1 MSSKEFRFEPEYLSY
16 SNESF
21 LGMALHQFQIKIRDI
36 FDSPFDCLFVNAP
49 TGTGKTLS
57 FGLPTFCNMNVFQ
70 RRKTLII
77 SPTNLLINQI
87 YESLTK
93 SIREHTEI
101 GDVRIRKL
109 TGKDLF
115 QRNPIQRQDEISFSF
130 TGNDILVSN
139 PDIISLLISG
149 FYYTSQMRSPNFNI
163 GRLRNPEDIFAK
175 LDVIVF
181 DEYHVY
187 SEEELGKIFAFILLS
202 RLTGNHLKVIFA
214 SATPDEKIMTIL
226 TGLKLTY
233 DTLNVFTTHDGSG
246 RSRKVR
252 GLVNLTFSDEK
263 MLDKFK
269 DAIIST
275 SARALYLFDH
285 KVDAERAIDHLLEIG
300 IDQEEI
306 QELTGFMQRSTTKKE
321 YSNKERFVIA
331 TNAAEQ
337 GLNLDVNEAHIEPG
351 LYLENL
357 SQRYGR
363 IGRSGA
369 PGSVTI
375 HVDRDIL
382 RNLPEKADS
391 FIELEK
397 SLRLI
402 FRSRES
408 YASRIKRH
416 LAAFMALCA
425 IRSVRNNLKNQIID
439 LLKSNSDIT
448 IQNVFK
454 SVLDFDNYVYHV
466 LTEAQLNKSESLALK
481 EWWEQFLSSLG
492 YFRGQSITVSVK
504 IIRSDG
510 SSILTTEDL
519 RWIKKWCKY
528 DQPDEKL
535 QEFTVTHFYNTPMV
549 VTLEYTVP
557 MSSFLVNESEMRNRE
572 KFRNILVKNFND
584 FIEDGMNGN
593 SRDIDV
599 FKSAFEAVS
608 HIVYPEM
615 LVPKEILDVSET
627 QIL

>member
-21 LGMALHQFQIKIRDI
+21 LGMALHQFQVKIRDI
-36 FDSPFDCLFVNAP
+36 FNSQFDCLFVNAP

-93 SIREHTEI
+93 SIREHAEI

-109 TGKDLF
+109 TGKDLV

-130 TGNDILVSN
+130 TGNDILISN

-149 FYYTSQMRSPNFNI
+149 FYYTSQMKSPNFNI
-163 GRLRNPEDIFAK
+163 GKLRNPEDIFAK
-175 LDVIVF
+175 LDAIIF

-187 SEEELGKIFAFILLS
+187 GEEELGKILAFIMLS

-214 SATPDEKIMTIL
+214 SATPDEKVMTII
-226 TGLKLTY
+226 TGMKLTY
-233 DTLNVFTTHDGSG
+233 DTLSVITTHDGNG
-246 RSRKVR
+246 YSRKVR
-252 GLVNLTFSDEK
+252 GLVNLKFSDEK

-269 DAIIST
+269 DATIST
-275 SARALYLFDH
+275 PARTLYLFDH
-285 KVDAERAIDHLLEIG
+285 KVDAERAINHLLEIG
-300 IDQEEI
+300 IHQEEI
-306 QELTGFMQRSTTKKE
+306 QELTGPMQRSTTKKE
-321 YSNKERFVIA
+321 YSNKEQFVIA

-337 GLNLDVNEAHIEPG
+337 GLNLDIDEAHIEPG

-375 HVDRDIL
+375 HVDRDVL
-382 RNLPEKADS
+382 KNLPEKADS

-402 FRSRES
+402 LRSRES
-408 YASRIKRH
+408 YASRIKKH
-416 LAAFMALCA
+416 FAAFMALCA
-425 IRSVRNNLKNQIID
+425 IRSVRNNLKNQIIE

-448 IQNVFK
+448 IQDVFQ
-454 SVLDFDNYVYHV
+454 SVLNFDSYVYRV
-466 LTEAQLNKSESLALK
+466 LTEARLNKSESLALK

-492 YFRGQSITVSVK
+492 YFRGQSITIFVK
-504 IIRSDG
+504 ITRSDG
-510 SSILTTEDL
+510 SSIVTTEDL

-528 DQPDEKL
+528 DLPNEEL
-535 QEFTVTHFYNTPMV
+535 QVFTVTHFYDTPMI

-557 MSSFLVNESEMRNRE
+557 MSSFQVNESEMRDRE
-572 KFRNILVKNFND
+572 KFRNTLVRNFND

-593 SRDIDV
+593 SRDIDA
-599 FKSAFEAVS
+599 FKSAFEEVS
-608 HIVYPEM
+608 HIVYPDM

>member
-1 MSSKEFRFEPEYLSY
+1 MSSKEFRFEPEFISY
-16 SNESF
+16 SSESF
-21 LGMALHQFQIKIRDI
+21 LGMALHQFQVKIRDI
-36 FDSPFDCLFVNAP
+36 FNSQFDCLFVNAP
-49 TGTGKTLS
+49 TGAGKTLA

-93 SIREHTEI
+93 SIREHVEI

-115 QRNPIQRQDEISFSF
+115 QRKPIQRQDEISFSF

-149 FYYTSQMRSPNFNI
+149 FYYTSQMKSPNFNI

-187 SEEELGKIFAFILLS
+187 SEEELGKILTFIMLS

-214 SATPDEKIMTIL
+214 SATPDEKIMAIL
-226 TGLKLTY
+226 AGMKLTY
-233 DTLNVFTTHDGSG
+233 DTLNVITTHDGNG
-246 RSRKVR
+246 YSRKVR
-252 GLVNLTFSDEK
+252 GLVDLKFSDEK

-269 DAIIST
+269 DATIST
-275 SARALYLFDH
+275 PARTLFLFDH

-306 QELTGFMQRSTTKKE
+306 QELTGFKQRSTIKKE
-321 YSNKERFVIA
+321 HSNKERFVIA
-331 TNAAEQ
+331 TNAAEH
-337 GLNLDVNEAHIEPG
+337 GLNLDVDEAHIEPG
-351 LYLENL
+351 LYMENL

-375 HVDRDIL
+375 HVDKDIL
-382 RNLPEKADS
+382 KNLPEKADS
-391 FIELEK
+391 FIELEN

-402 FRSRES
+402 FRSKET
-408 YASRIKRH
+408 YASRIKKH
-416 LAAFMALCA
+416 LAGFMALCA
-425 IRSVRNNLKNQIID
+425 IRSVRNILKNQIIE

-448 IQNVFK
+448 IQKVFQ
-454 SVLDFDNYVYHV
+454 SVLDFDNYVCSP
-466 LTEAQLNKSESLALK
+466 LTETGLNKVESLALK
-481 EWWEQFLSSLG
+481 EWWEQFLLSLG
-492 YFRGQSITVSVK
+492 YFRGQSITISVK
-504 IIRSDG
+504 FARSDG
-510 SSILTTEDL
+510 SAIVTTEDL

-528 DQPDEKL
+528 DLPNEEV
-535 QEFTVTHFYNTPMV
+535 QEFTVTHFYDTPMI

-557 MSSFLVNESEMRNRE
+557 MSSFQVNESEMRNRE
-572 KFRNILVKNFND
+572 KFRNTLVRNFND

-593 SRDIDV
+593 SRDIDA
-599 FKSAFEAVS
+599 FKSAFEKVS

>member
-21 LGMALHQFQIKIRDI
+21 LGMALHQFQVKIRDI
-36 FDSPFDCLFVNAP
+36 FNSQFDCLFVNAP

-93 SIREHTEI
+93 SIREHAEI

-109 TGKDLF
+109 TGKDLV

-130 TGNDILVSN
+130 TGNDILISN

-149 FYYTSQMRSPNFNI
+149 FYYTSQTKSPNFNI
-163 GRLRNPEDIFAK
+163 GKLRNPEDIFAK
-175 LDVIVF
+175 LDAIIF

-187 SEEELGKIFAFILLS
+187 AEEELGKILAFIMLS
-202 RLTGNHLKVIFA
+202 RLTGKHLKVIFA
-214 SATPDEKIMTIL
+214 SATPDEKVMTII
-226 TGLKLTY
+226 TGMKLTY
-233 DTLNVFTTHDGSG
+233 DTLSVITTHDGNG
-246 RSRKVR
+246 YSRKVR
-252 GLVNLTFSDEK
+252 GFVNLKFSDEK

-269 DAIIST
+269 DATIST
-275 SARALYLFDH
+275 PARTLYLFDH
-285 KVDAERAIDHLLEIG
+285 KVDAERAINHLLEIG
-300 IDQEEI
+300 IHQEEI
-306 QELTGFMQRSTTKKE
+306 QELTGPMQRSTTKKE
-321 YSNKERFVIA
+321 YSNKEQFVIA

-337 GLNLDVNEAHIEPG
+337 GLNLDVDEAHIEPG

-375 HVDRDIL
+375 HVDRDVL
-382 RNLPEKADS
+382 KNLPEKADS

-402 FRSRES
+402 LRSRES
-408 YASRIKRH
+408 YASRIKKH
-416 LAAFMALCA
+416 FAAFMALCA
-425 IRSVRNNLKNQIID
+425 IRSVRNNLKNQIIE

-448 IQNVFK
+448 IQDVFQ
-454 SVLDFDNYVYHV
+454 SVLNFDGYVYRV
-466 LTEAQLNKSESLALK
+466 LTEARLNKSESLALK

-492 YFRGQSITVSVK
+492 YFRGQSITIFVK
-504 IIRSDG
+504 ITRSDG
-510 SSILTTEDL
+510 SSIVTTEDL

-528 DQPDEKL
+528 DLPNEEL
-535 QEFTVTHFYNTPMV
+535 QVFTVTHFYDTPMI

-557 MSSFLVNESEMRNRE
+557 MSSFQVNESEMRDRE
-572 KFRNILVKNFND
+572 KFRNTLVRNFND
-584 FIEDGMNGN
+584 FIDDGMNGN
-593 SRDIDV
+593 SRDIDA
-599 FKSAFEAVS
+599 FKTAFEEVS
-608 HIVYPEM
+608 HIVYPDM

>member
-21 LGMALHQFQIKIRDI
+21 LGMALHQFQVKIRDI
-36 FDSPFDCLFVNAP
+36 FNSQFDCLFVNAP

-93 SIREHTEI
+93 SIREHAEI

-109 TGKDLF
+109 TGKDLV

-130 TGNDILVSN
+130 TGNDILISN

-149 FYYTSQMRSPNFNI
+149 FYYTSQMKSPNFNI
-163 GRLRNPEDIFAK
+163 GKLRNPEDIFAK
-175 LDVIVF
+175 LDAIIF

-187 SEEELGKIFAFILLS
+187 GEEELGKILAFIMLS

-214 SATPDEKIMTIL
+214 SATPDEKVMTII
-226 TGLKLTY
+226 TGMKLTY
-233 DTLNVFTTHDGSG
+233 DTLRVITTHDGNG
-246 RSRKVR
+246 YSRKVR
-252 GLVNLTFSDEK
+252 GLVNLKFSDEK

-269 DAIIST
+269 DATIST
-275 SARALYLFDH
+275 PARTLYLFDH
-285 KVDAERAIDHLLEIG
+285 KVDAERAINHLLEIG
-300 IDQEEI
+300 IHQEEI

-321 YSNKERFVIA
+321 YSNKEQFVIA

-337 GLNLDVNEAHIEPG
+337 GLNLDIDEAHIEPG

-375 HVDRDIL
+375 HVDRDVL
-382 RNLPEKADS
+382 KNLPEKADS

-402 FRSRES
+402 LRSRES
-408 YASRIKRH
+408 YASRIKKH
-416 LAAFMALCA
+416 FAAFMALCA
-425 IRSVRNNLKNQIID
+425 IRSVRNNLKNQIIE

-448 IQNVFK
+448 IQDVFQ
-454 SVLDFDNYVYHV
+454 SVLNFDSYVYRV
-466 LTEAQLNKSESLALK
+466 LTEARLNKSESLALK

-492 YFRGQSITVSVK
+492 YFRGQSITIFVK
-504 IIRSDG
+504 ITRSDG
-510 SSILTTEDL
+510 SSIVTTEDL

-528 DQPDEKL
+528 YLPNEEL
-535 QEFTVTHFYNTPMV
+535 QVFTVTHFYDTPMI

-557 MSSFLVNESEMRNRE
+557 MSSFQVNESEMRDRE
-572 KFRNILVKNFND
+572 KFRNTLVRNFND

-593 SRDIDV
+593 SRDIDA
-599 FKSAFEAVS
+599 FKTAFEEVS
-608 HIVYPEM
+608 HIVYPDM

>member
-1 MSSKEFRFEPEYLSY
+1 MSSKEFRFEPEFISY
-16 SNESF
+16 SSESF
-21 LGMALHQFQIKIRDI
+21 LGMALHQFQVKIRDI
-36 FDSPFDCLFVNAP
+36 FNSQFDCLFVNAP
-49 TGTGKTLS
+49 TGAGKTLA

-93 SIREHTEI
+93 SIREHVEI

-109 TGKDLF
+109 TEKDLF
-115 QRNPIQRQDEISFSF
+115 QRKPIQRQDEISFSF

-149 FYYTSQMRSPNFNI
+149 FYYTSQMKSPNFNI

-187 SEEELGKIFAFILLS
+187 SEEELGKILTFIMLS

-214 SATPDEKIMTIL
+214 SATPDEKIMAIL
-226 TGLKLTY
+226 AGMKLTY
-233 DTLNVFTTHDGSG
+233 DTLNVITTHDGNG
-246 RSRKVR
+246 YSRKVR
-252 GLVNLTFSDEK
+252 GLVDLKFSDEK

-269 DAIIST
+269 DAAIST
-275 SARALYLFDH
+275 SARTLYLFDH

-300 IDQEEI
+300 IDQGEI
-306 QELTGFMQRSTTKKE
+306 QELTGFMQRSASKKE

-337 GLNLDVNEAHIEPG
+337 GLNLDVDEAHIEPG

-375 HVDRDIL
+375 HVDRDVL
-382 RNLPEKADS
+382 KNLPEKADS
-391 FIELEK
+391 FMELEK

-408 YASRIKRH
+408 YASRIKKH
-416 LAAFMALCA
+416 FAAFMALCA
-425 IRSVRNNLKNQIID
+425 IRSVRNSLKNQIVE
-439 LLKSNSDIT
+439 LLKSISDIT
-448 IQNVFK
+448 VQTVFQ
-454 SVLDFDNYVYHV
+454 SVLKFNTYVDSM
-466 LTEAQLNKSESLALK
+466 LTEARLNKSESLALK

-492 YFRGQSITVSVK
+492 YFRGQSITIFVK
-504 IIRSDG
+504 ITRSDG
-510 SSILTTEDL
+510 SSIVTTEDL

-528 DQPDEKL
+528 DLPNEEL
-535 QEFTVTHFYNTPMV
+535 QEFTVTHFYDTPMI

-557 MSSFLVNESEMRNRE
+557 MSSFQVNESEMRNRE
-572 KFRNILVKNFND
+572 KFRNVLVRNFND
-584 FIEDGMNGN
+584 FIEDGMSGN
-593 SRDIDV
+593 SQDIDA